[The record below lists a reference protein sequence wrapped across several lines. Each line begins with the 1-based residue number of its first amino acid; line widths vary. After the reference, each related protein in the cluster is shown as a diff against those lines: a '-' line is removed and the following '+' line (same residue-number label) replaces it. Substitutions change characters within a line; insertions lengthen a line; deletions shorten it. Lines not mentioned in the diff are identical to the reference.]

1 MDSFTNTFI
10 FDSNTCL
17 VLQMSFHERK
27 EERTDRNLKKVE
39 AKPRTE
45 SAAPEMSKK
54 FEDKIQKIEENIC
67 QWIDDEA
74 KSLKDHL
81 EKDICSIRNEVDNKN
96 IEMNSK
102 VQSITSLYIELH
114 YITRRSRAVF
124 TRSGRSLTLEGLLRL
139 INMRRLYD
147 I

>member
-102 VQSITSLYIELH
+102 VQSITSLYITLH
-114 YITRRSRAVF
+114 YSKVQSSIHALREEFNSRGAAP
-124 TRSGRSLTLEGLLRL
+124 TDKYEE
-139 INMRRLYD
+139 I

>member
-10 FDSNTCL
+10 FNSNTCL

-102 VQSITSLYIELH
+102 VQSITSLYITLH
-114 YITRRSRAVF
+114 YSKVQSSIHALREEFNSRGAAP
-124 TRSGRSLTLEGLLRL
+124 TDKYEE
-139 INMRRLYD
+139 I

>member
-27 EERTDRNLKKVE
+27 EEMTDRNLKKVE

-45 SAAPEMSKK
+45 SVAPEMSKK

-96 IEMNSK
+96 KEMNSK
-102 VQSITSLYIELH
+102 VQSIISLYITLYYINQRSRALHYITYITLH

-124 TRSGRSLTLEGLLRL
+124 TR
-139 INMRRLYD
+139 
-147 I
+147 

>member
-1 MDSFTNTFI
+1 MLMDSFTNTFI
-10 FDSNTCL
+10 FNSNTCL

-102 VQSITSLYIELH
+102 VQSITSLYITLNYSKVQSSIHALREEFN
-114 YITRRSRAVF
+114 SRGAAP
-124 TRSGRSLTLEGLLRL
+124 TDKYEE
-139 INMRRLYD
+139 I